1 MNSKK
6 FIVIEGI
13 HKNPND
19 LSTIN
24 KKSEKIYAPY
34 SESRAHELAKSLLQK
49 NVDNFYHRAWVLAE
63 NELSNN
69 KCEECKKIDDS
80 VIQNLIM
87 HGFKI
92 CNGCNL
98 SKTLFPI

>member
-1 MNSKK
+1 MSIKK

-19 LSTIN
+19 MSTIN
-24 KKSEKIYAPY
+24 KKTEKIYGPY
-34 SESRAHELAKSLLQK
+34 SEAKAQELAKSLLQK

-63 NELSNN
+63 SEASNN